1 MSSIKIHV
9 LHTGAVCV
17 SPDLPFGGDH
27 CNPVKAS
34 GIFQP
39 SASRLWLPVSVYLIE
54 HPKGLFLVDTGWARA
69 MSPNG
74 KFDKKAQVKSL
85 GSFVLYKVNQGM
97 VPLGKCVDEQLAEL
111 GIKTSDIDAV
121 LLTHLDC
128 DHANGIA
135 QVADAKRFVVAADEV
150 RFASKITNRVR
161 YNKAWWSMVEL
172 DAVEWNDTVGPF
184 GKSYDLLGDGS
195 IQLVNIP
202 GHADGLFA
210 VKVTNEEGGFV
221 LLFSDGGYAA
231 KSWQEQITSGIAADK
246 QQQKKSLAW
255 IREQSLDPM
264 CVESLAN
271 HDPGIEPRVIEL
283 EGLTAKASSAATFAL
298 PGPSCTFASPR
309 VSRRTV

>member
-1 MSSIKIHV
+1 MREEPVLSDIKIHV
-9 LHTGAVCV
+9 LHTGVVCV

-27 CNPVKAS
+27 CNPIKAS

-39 SASRLWLPVSVYLIE
+39 RENRLWLPVSAYLIE

-69 MSPNG
+69 MSPAG
-74 KFDKKAQVKSL
+74 VFDKKAQVKSL
-85 GSFVLYKVNQGM
+85 GSLALYEVNQGQ
-97 VPLGKCVDEQLAEL
+97 VPLGQCVDEQLAAM
-111 GIKTSDIDAV
+111 GVKTSDIDAV

-135 QVADAKRFVVAADEV
+135 QVADAKRFMVAADEV

-161 YNKAWWSMVEL
+161 YNKDWWSMVTL
-172 DAVEWNDTVGPF
+172 DVFEWTGNLGPF
-184 GKSYDLLGDGS
+184 NKSYDLLGDGS
-195 IQLVNIP
+195 IQLINIP

-210 VKVTNEEGGFV
+210 VKVTNEEGRYV
-221 LLFSDGGYAA
+221 LLYSDGGYAA

-246 QQQKKSLAW
+246 EKQKASLAW

-271 HDPGIEPRVIEL
+271 HDPDVAPHVIEL
-283 EGLTAKASSAATFAL
+283 
-298 PGPSCTFASPR
+298 
-309 VSRRTV
+309 